1 MPPQDEWK
9 ALETKYATPPTYEDP
24 RMRARRA
31 SNRER
36 ARSRLQQRQIA
47 RAVRVQS
54 EAAHSAGVSPRVE
67 LTQIERVEISRRFAS
82 PELRE
87 DPARRQR
94 RQAALL
100 CAERRL
106 EGWAA
111 ARRLQLPEAVPD
123 DILTSIHDVN
133 RPNVREPG
141 SRPGTSASVC
151 ETPLPSYEQLAAAIL
166 NLSSEV
172 PAYRA
177 ADEGFPSYDQ
187 LGAAL
192 RNLSP
197 ATTLSEHGPDGYPTY
212 EQLASAL
219 RNLTPDVPTQD
230 EPSPGFPSYAQLNAA
245 LRNLSPEQLSQ
256 DQPYPGFPTYEQLA
270 QALRIL
276 SPPTPVT
283 DASNNGFPTYGQL
296 AAALHMQLWQQS
308 LNLYLF
314 HATYFRDEAFAASI
328 VVQ

>member
-1 MPPQDEWK
+1 MPPQAEWK
-9 ALETKYATPPTYEDP
+9 ALENKYATPPTYEDT

-31 SNRER
+31 SNWER
-36 ARSRLQQRQIA
+36 ARSRLQQRPIA

-54 EAAHSAGVSPRVE
+54 EAAQSAGVSSPPRVK
-67 LTQIERVEISRRFAS
+67 LTQIERVVISRRFAS
-82 PELRE
+82 PELCE
-87 DPARRQR
+87 DPDRRQR

-100 CAERRL
+100 RAERRL
-106 EGWAA
+106 EGRAA

-133 RPNVREPG
+133 RPTVREPG
-141 SRPGTSASVC
+141 SRPVTSASVWK
-151 ETPLPSYEQLAAAIL
+151 TTLPSHEQLAAAII

-172 PAYRA
+172 LAYRA
-177 ADEGFPSYDQ
+177 DDEGFPSYDQ

-212 EQLASAL
+212 EQLTSAL

-245 LRNLSPEQLSQ
+245 LPNLSPEQLSQ
-256 DQPYPGFPTYEQLA
+256 DQHSPGFPTYEQLA
-270 QALRIL
+270 QALRNL
-276 SPPTPVT
+276 SVYPSHGRFEQRLPRLRAISSSPT
-283 DASNNGFPTYGQL
+283 
-296 AAALHMQLWQQS
+296 
-308 LNLYLF
+308 
-314 HATYFRDEAFAASI
+314 
-328 VVQ
+328 

>member
-9 ALETKYATPPTYEDP
+9 ALETNYATPPTYEDP

-106 EGWAA
+106 EGLAA

-177 ADEGFPSYDQ
+177 DDEGFPSYDQ

-256 DQPYPGFPTYEQLA
+256 DQPYPGFPTHGRFE
-270 QALRIL
+270 
-276 SPPTPVT
+276 
-283 DASNNGFPTYGQL
+283 
-296 AAALHMQLWQQS
+296 
-308 LNLYLF
+308 
-314 HATYFRDEAFAASI
+314 
-328 VVQ
+328 

>member
-1 MPPQDEWK
+1 MPPQAEWK
-9 ALETKYATPPTYEDP
+9 ALENKYATPPTYEDT

-31 SNRER
+31 SNWER
-36 ARSRLQQRQIA
+36 ARSRLQQRPIA

-54 EAAHSAGVSPRVE
+54 EAAQSAGVS
-67 LTQIERVEISRRFAS
+67 S
-82 PELRE
+82 PPPPP
-87 DPARRQR
+87 PA

-100 CAERRL
+100 RAERRL
-106 EGWAA
+106 EGRAA

-133 RPNVREPG
+133 RP
-141 SRPGTSASVC
+141 T
-151 ETPLPSYEQLAAAIL
+151 LAAAII

-172 PAYRA
+172 LAYRA
-177 ADEGFPSYDQ
+177 DDEGFPSYDQ

-212 EQLASAL
+212 EQLTSAL

-245 LRNLSPEQLSQ
+245 LPNLSPEQLSQ
-256 DQPYPGFPTYEQLA
+256 DQHSPGFPTYEQLA
-270 QALRIL
+270 QALRNL
-276 SPPTPVT
+276 SVYP
-283 DASNNGFPTYGQL
+283 
-296 AAALHMQLWQQS
+296 
-308 LNLYLF
+308 
-314 HATYFRDEAFAASI
+314 
-328 VVQ
+328 

>member
-9 ALETKYATPPTYEDP
+9 ALENKYATPPTYEDT

-31 SNRER
+31 SNWER
-36 ARSRLQQRQIA
+36 ARSRLQQRPIA

-54 EAAHSAGVSPRVE
+54 EAAQSAGVSPRVK
-67 LTQIERVEISRRFAS
+67 LTQIERVVISRRFAS
-82 PELRE
+82 PELCE
-87 DPARRQR
+87 DPDRRQR

-100 CAERRL
+100 RAERRL
-106 EGWAA
+106 EGRAA

-133 RPNVREPG
+133 RPTVREPG
-141 SRPGTSASVC
+141 SRPVTSASVWK
-151 ETPLPSYEQLAAAIL
+151 TTLPSHEQLAAAII

-172 PAYRA
+172 LAYRA
-177 ADEGFPSYDQ
+177 DDEGFPSYDQ

-192 RNLSP
+192 RNLSL
-197 ATTLSEHGPDGYPTY
+197 ATTLSEHGPDEYPTY

-219 RNLTPDVPTQD
+219 RNLTPDVQD
-230 EPSPGFPSYAQLNAA
+230 EPSPGFPSYAQLNVA
-245 LRNLSPEQLSQ
+245 LRNLSPNQLSQ
-256 DQPYPGFPTYEQLA
+256 DQPSPGFPTYEQLA
-270 QALRIL
+270 QALRNL

-296 AAALHMQLWQQS
+296 AAALRDLRTEPRRS
-308 LNLYLF
+308 PAL
-314 HATYFRDEAFAASI
+314 FRDMLLW
-328 VVQ
+328 